1 MIKPPIQKKRDG
13 QKVVDFELALK
24 VREGDDD
31 AFEIIFKKHI
41 VPLCKFSC
49 RYVKN
54 IHVAESIVH
63 DVFHKILLNRKKWNP
78 SSTIPSYL
86 YTAVRN
92 ESLNYLKHIKVENRR
107 EQFVDLPEK
116 AIMTPEDEFTNNE
129 TIDAVRKALD
139 ELPDRCREIF
149 IMKIYDGFSYA
160 EIAAILNIS
169 TNTINV
175 QVSRAYKTLRK
186 NLSIIL

>member
-92 ESLNYLKHIKVENRR
+92 ESLNYLKHKKVENRR

>member
-1 MIKPPIQKKRDG
+1 M
-13 QKVVDFELALK
+13 
-24 VREGDDD
+24 
-31 AFEIIFKKHI
+31 
-41 VPLCKFSC
+41 PLCKFSC

-169 TNTINV
+169 TNAINV